1 MTSKTSNNNKRKA
14 VFVVNRNRQEAI
26 DAESNLK
33 SLLTD
38 FEFVEDEGAEIVIVL
53 GGDGTIL
60 RGAVVAR
67 RLNVPLLGVNLGR
80 VGFMAEVEKSTFLEI
95 ATAIINKSYSVE
107 PRLVLEY
114 SIERNGKKV
123 GSGWAL
129 NEVTIEC
136 EQGTMIE
143 LLLQIDGR
151 PISSWW
157 ADGLIVA
164 TPTGSTA
171 YAFSVGGPI
180 IWPQTDAL
188 VVTPIAAHALFTRPL
203 VISPTSDIAIDIL
216 SEDGVVK
223 ADALRFEGLL
233 VGDRVLV
240 NRAEETI
247 KLAHV
252 RPTSFSDRLVA
263 KFKLPI
269 EGWRGE

>member
-1 MTSKTSNNNKRKA
+1 MSNRRA
-14 VFVVNRNRQEAI
+14 IFVVNRNRAEAI
-26 DAESNLK
+26 EAEAKIK
-33 SLLTD
+33 SHLTG
-38 FEFVEDEGAEIVIVL
+38 FEFVEDADAEIVIVL

-60 RGAVVAR
+60 RGAVIAR
-67 RLNVPLLGVNLGR
+67 RLGVPLLGINLGR
-80 VGFMAEVEKSTFLEI
+80 VGFMAEVEKSSFEEI
-95 ATAIINKSYSVE
+95 AKAIIDKSYVIE
-107 PRLVLEY
+107 PRLILEY
-114 SIERNGKKV
+114 EIERNGQV
-123 GSGWAL
+123 SSNGWAL

-203 VISPTSDIAIDIL
+203 VIPPSSDIAIDIL
-216 SEDGVVK
+216 SEDGIVK
-223 ADALRFEGLL
+223 ADGLRFESLQ
-233 VGDRVLV
+233 VGDRVKV
-240 NRAEETI
+240 KRANDPI

-252 RPTSFSDRLVA
+252 HSTNFSDRLVA
-263 KFKLPI
+263 KFKLPV
-269 EGWRGE
+269 EGWRGA

>member
-1 MTSKTSNNNKRKA
+1 MRKA
-14 VFVVNRNRQEAI
+14 IFVVNRTRQEAI
-26 DAESNLK
+26 DAESQLK
-33 SLLTD
+33 ALLTD
-38 FEFVEDEGAEIVIVL
+38 FEFVEDAQAEIVIVL

-67 RLNVPLLGVNLGR
+67 RLNVPLLGINLGR
-80 VGFMAEVEKSTFLEI
+80 VGFMAEVEKSTFEEI
-95 ATAIINKSYSVE
+95 ALAIRNKSYIIE
-107 PRLVLEY
+107 PRLILEY
-114 SIERNGKKV
+114 QIQRGEKKV
-123 GSGWAL
+123 GDGWAL

-180 IWPQTDAL
+180 VWPQTQAL

-203 VISPTSDIAIDIL
+203 VIPPTSEIAIDIL

-240 NRAEETI
+240 NASNQMI

-252 RPTSFSDRLVA
+252 RETNFSDRLVA

>member
-1 MTSKTSNNNKRKA
+1 MSARKA
-14 VFVVNRNRQEAI
+14 IFVVNRNRQEAI
-26 DAESNLK
+26 DAESKIK
-33 SLLTD
+33 SHLTG
-38 FEFVEDEGAEIVIVL
+38 FEFVEDGEAEIVIVL

-67 RLNVPLLGVNLGR
+67 RLSVPLLGINLGR
-80 VGFMAEVEKSTFLEI
+80 VGFMAEVEKNSFEEI
-95 ATAIINKSYSVE
+95 ATAIINKSYVIE
-107 PRLVLEY
+107 PRLILEY
-114 SIERNGKKV
+114 EIERAKQIV
-123 GSGWAL
+123 ASGWAL

-136 EQGTMIE
+136 ERGTMIE

-180 IWPQTDAL
+180 VWPETDAL

-203 VISPTSDIAIDIL
+203 VIPPSSDIAIDIL
-216 SEDGVVK
+216 SEDGIVK
-223 ADALRFEGLL
+223 ADALRFDSLE
-233 VGDRVLV
+233 VGDRLKVK
-240 NRAEETI
+240 RAAEPI

-252 RPTSFSDRLVA
+252 HHSNFSDRLVA
-263 KFKLPI
+263 KFKLPV
-269 EGWRGE
+269 EGWRGA

>member
-1 MTSKTSNNNKRKA
+1 MRKA
-14 VFVVNRNRQEAI
+14 IFVVNRNRQEAI
-26 DAESNLK
+26 DAESKIK
-33 SLLTD
+33 SLLSG
-38 FEFVEDEGAEIVIVL
+38 FEFVEDGEAEIVIVL

-67 RLNVPLLGVNLGR
+67 RLGVPLLGINLGR
-80 VGFMAEVEKSTFLEI
+80 VGFMAEVEKSSFEEI
-95 ATAIINKSYSVE
+95 AKAIVEKTYVVE
-107 PRLVLEY
+107 PRLILEY
-114 SIERNGKKV
+114 EIERGGVISGN
-123 GSGWAL
+123 GWAL

-136 EQGTMIE
+136 ERGTMIE

-180 IWPQTDAL
+180 IWPETDAL

-203 VISPTSDIAIDIL
+203 VIPPSSQIAIDVL

-223 ADALRFEGLL
+223 ADALRTDELM
-233 VGDRVLV
+233 VGDRVKV
-240 NRAEETI
+240 KRAADPI

-252 RPTSFSDRLVA
+252 RESNFSDRLVA

-269 EGWRGE
+269 EGWRGA

>member
-1 MTSKTSNNNKRKA
+1 MVDKSTSSKRKA
-14 VFVVNRNRQEAI
+14 IFIVNRNRQEAI
-26 DAESNLK
+26 DAENKIK
-33 SLLTD
+33 SLLID
-38 FEFVEDEGAEIVIVL
+38 FDFVEDADAEIVIVL

-67 RLNVPLLGVNLGR
+67 RLGVPLLGINLGR
-80 VGFMAEVEKSTFLEI
+80 VGFMAEVEKSTFEEI
-95 ATAIINKSYSVE
+95 AKAIIEKTYVIE
-107 PRLVLEY
+107 PRLILEY
-114 SIERNGKKV
+114 DIVRGGNKV
-123 GSGWAL
+123 ASGWAL

-203 VISPTSDIAIDIL
+203 VIPPSSDIAIDIL
-216 SEDGVVK
+216 SEDGIVK

-233 VGDRVLV
+233 VGDRVKV
-240 NRAEETI
+240 KRAANPI

-252 RPTSFSDRLVA
+252 RGTNFSDRLVA

-269 EGWRGE
+269 EGWRGA

>member
-1 MTSKTSNNNKRKA
+1 MSTRKA
-14 VFVVNRNRQEAI
+14 IFVVNRNRQEAI
-26 DAESNLK
+26 DAESKIK
-33 SLLTD
+33 SHLTG
-38 FEFVEDEGAEIVIVL
+38 FEFVEDGDAEIVIVL

-67 RLNVPLLGVNLGR
+67 RLGVPLLGINLGR
-80 VGFMAEVEKSTFLEI
+80 VGFMAEVEKNSFEEI
-95 ATAIINKSYSVE
+95 ATAIINRSYAIE
-107 PRLVLEY
+107 PRLILEY
-114 SIERNGKKV
+114 EIERAKQIV
-123 GSGWAL
+123 SSGWAL

-136 EQGTMIE
+136 ERGTMIE

-180 IWPQTDAL
+180 VWPETDAL

-203 VISPTSDIAIDIL
+203 VIPPSSDIAIDIL
-216 SEDGVVK
+216 SEDGIVK
-223 ADALRFEGLL
+223 ADALRFDSLE
-233 VGDRVLV
+233 VGDRLKVK
-240 NRAEETI
+240 RAAEPI

-252 RPTSFSDRLVA
+252 HHSNFSDRLVA
-263 KFKLPI
+263 KFKLPV
-269 EGWRGE
+269 EGWRGA

>member
-1 MTSKTSNNNKRKA
+1 MSTRKA
-14 VFVVNRNRQEAI
+14 IFVVNRNRQEAI
-26 DAESNLK
+26 DAESKIK
-33 SLLTD
+33 SHLTG
-38 FEFVEDEGAEIVIVL
+38 FEFLEDGEAEIVIVL

-67 RLNVPLLGVNLGR
+67 RLGVPLLGINLGR
-80 VGFMAEVEKSTFLEI
+80 VGFMAEVEKSSFEEI
-95 ATAIINKSYSVE
+95 ANAIINKSYVIE
-107 PRLVLEY
+107 PRLILEY
-114 SIERNGKKV
+114 EIERGKSV
-123 GSGWAL
+123 VASGWAL

-136 EQGTMIE
+136 ERGTMIE

-180 IWPQTDAL
+180 VWPETDAL

-203 VISPTSDIAIDIL
+203 VIPPSSDIAIDIL
-216 SEDGVVK
+216 SEDGIVK
-223 ADALRFEGLL
+223 ADALRFDSLE
-233 VGDRVLV
+233 VGDRLKVK
-240 NRAEETI
+240 RAADPI

-252 RPTSFSDRLVA
+252 HHSNFSDRLVA
-263 KFKLPI
+263 KFKLPV
-269 EGWRGE
+269 EGWRGA

>member
-1 MTSKTSNNNKRKA
+1 MKTEKSSNKKRKA
-14 VFVVNRNRQEAI
+14 IFVVNRNRQEAI
-26 DAESNLK
+26 DAELKLK

-38 FEFVEDEGAEIVIVL
+38 FEFVDDSDAEIVIVL

-67 RLNVPLLGVNLGR
+67 RLDVPLLGINMGR
-80 VGFMAEVEKSTFLEI
+80 VGFMAEVEKSSFEDI
-95 ATAIINKSYSVE
+95 AKAIRDKSYVVE
-107 PRLVLEY
+107 PRLILEY
-114 SIERNGKKV
+114 EIQRGTEHTGK
-123 GSGWAL
+123 GWAL

-136 EQGTMIE
+136 EKGTMIE

-180 IWPQTDAL
+180 VWPQTDAL

-203 VISPTSDIAIDIL
+203 VIPPSSEIAIDIL

-223 ADALRFEGLL
+223 ADALRYEGLL

-240 NRAEETI
+240 NRAAAPL

-252 RPTSFSDRLVA
+252 KESNFSDRLVA

>member
-1 MTSKTSNNNKRKA
+1 MSNRRA
-14 VFVVNRNRQEAI
+14 IFVVNRNRAEAI
-26 DAESNLK
+26 EAERK
-33 SLLTD
+33 IKFHLTGFD
-38 FEFVEDEGAEIVIVL
+38 FVEDADAEIVIVL

-60 RGAVVAR
+60 RGAVIAR
-67 RLNVPLLGVNLGR
+67 RLGVPLLGINLGR
-80 VGFMAEVEKSTFLEI
+80 VGFMAEVEKSSFEEI
-95 ATAIINKSYSVE
+95 AKAIIDKSYVIE
-107 PRLVLEY
+107 PRLILEY
-114 SIERNGKKV
+114 EIERNGQT
-123 GSGWAL
+123 SSNGWAL

-203 VISPTSDIAIDIL
+203 VIPPSSDIAIDIL
-216 SEDGVVK
+216 SEDGIVK
-223 ADALRFEGLL
+223 ADALRFDGLL
-233 VGDRVLV
+233 VGDRVKV
-240 NRAEETI
+240 KRASDPI

-252 RPTSFSDRLVA
+252 HSTNFSDRLVA
-263 KFKLPI
+263 KFKLPV
-269 EGWRGE
+269 EGWRGA

>member
-1 MTSKTSNNNKRKA
+1 MTNKLKRKA
-14 VFVVNRNRQEAI
+14 IFVVNRNRQEAI
-26 DAESNLK
+26 DAEGK
-33 SLLTD
+33 IKELLTD
-38 FEFVEDEGAEIVIVL
+38 FEFVEDSDAEIVIVL

-67 RLNVPLLGVNLGR
+67 RLGIPLLGINLGR
-80 VGFMAEVEKSTFLEI
+80 VGFMAEVEKSTFEEI
-95 ATAIINKSYSVE
+95 ASAITNKTYVVE
-107 PRLVLEY
+107 QRLILEY
-114 SIERNGKKV
+114 EIERAGEKA

-136 EQGTMIE
+136 EKGTMIE

-203 VISPTSDIAIDIL
+203 VIPPSSEIAIDIL
-216 SEDGVVK
+216 TDDGIVK
-223 ADALRFEGLL
+223 ADALRFDGLL
-233 VGDRVLV
+233 IGDRVLV
-240 NRAEETI
+240 KRAHDPI

-252 RPTSFSDRLVA
+252 RESNFSDRLVA

-269 EGWRGE
+269 EGWRGA

>member
-1 MTSKTSNNNKRKA
+1 MTNQSRRA
-14 VFVVNRNRQEAI
+14 IFVVNRNRQEAI
-26 DAESNLK
+26 DAETKIK
-33 SLLTD
+33 SLLNG
-38 FEFVEDEGAEIVIVL
+38 FEFVENGDAEIVIVL

-60 RGAVVAR
+60 RGAVIAR
-67 RLNVPLLGVNLGR
+67 ELKVPLLGINLGR
-80 VGFMAEVEKSTFLEI
+80 VGFMAEVEKSSFDEI
-95 ATAIINKSYSVE
+95 ATAIKNKSYSVE
-107 PRLVLEY
+107 PRLLLEY
-114 SIERNGKKV
+114 QVERKGKIV
-123 GSGWAL
+123 ADGWAL

-136 EQGTMIE
+136 QQGTMVE

-180 IWPQTDAL
+180 VWPQTDAL

-203 VISPTSDIAIDIL
+203 VIPPTSDIAIDIL
-216 SEDGVVK
+216 SEDGIVK
-223 ADALRFEGLL
+223 ADALRFESLQ

-240 NRAEETI
+240 NRATDTI
-247 KLAHV
+247 ALAHV
-252 RPTSFSDRLVA
+252 RATSFSDRLVA

>member
-1 MTSKTSNNNKRKA
+1 MMANQTRKA
-14 VFVVNRNRQEAI
+14 IFVVNRNRQEAI
-26 DAESNLK
+26 DAESKIK

-38 FEFVEDEGAEIVIVL
+38 VEFVDGSDAEIVIVL

-67 RLNVPLLGVNLGR
+67 RLGVPLLGINLGR
-80 VGFMAEVEKSTFLEI
+80 VGFMAEVEKSTFEEI
-95 ATAIINKSYSVE
+95 AKAIIEKTYVIE
-107 PRLVLEY
+107 PRLILEY
-114 SIERNGKKV
+114 EIERAGAKAA
-123 GSGWAL
+123 SGWAL

-203 VISPTSDIAIDIL
+203 VIPPTSDIAIDIL
-216 SEDGVVK
+216 SEDGIVK

-233 VGDRVLV
+233 VGDRVKV
-240 NRAEETI
+240 KRATDPI

-252 RPTSFSDRLVA
+252 RGSNFSDRLVA
-263 KFKLPI
+263 KFKLPV
-269 EGWRGE
+269 EGWRGA

>member
-1 MTSKTSNNNKRKA
+1 MSNRRA
-14 VFVVNRNRQEAI
+14 IFVVNRNRAEAI
-26 DAESNLK
+26 EAEAKIK
-33 SLLTD
+33 SHLTG
-38 FEFVEDEGAEIVIVL
+38 FEFVEDADAEIVIVL

-60 RGAVVAR
+60 RGAVIAR
-67 RLNVPLLGVNLGR
+67 RLGVPLLGINLGR
-80 VGFMAEVEKSTFLEI
+80 VGFMAEVEKSSFEEI
-95 ATAIINKSYSVE
+95 AKAIIDKSYVIE
-107 PRLVLEY
+107 PRLILEY
-114 SIERNGKKV
+114 EIERNGQV
-123 GSGWAL
+123 SSNGWAL

-203 VISPTSDIAIDIL
+203 VIPPSSDIAIDIL
-216 SEDGVVK
+216 SEDGIVK
-223 ADALRFEGLL
+223 ADALRFESLQ
-233 VGDRVLV
+233 VGDRVKV
-240 NRAEETI
+240 KRANDPI

-252 RPTSFSDRLVA
+252 HSTNFSDRLVA
-263 KFKLPI
+263 KFKLPV
-269 EGWRGE
+269 EGWRGA